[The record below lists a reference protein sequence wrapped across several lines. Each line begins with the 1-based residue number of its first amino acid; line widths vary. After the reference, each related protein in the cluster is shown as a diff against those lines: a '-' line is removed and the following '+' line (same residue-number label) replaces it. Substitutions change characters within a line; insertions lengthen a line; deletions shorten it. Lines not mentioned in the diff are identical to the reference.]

1 MYECVCMCVYSGPTC
16 VYEPPWCAFAELFR
30 LVRQSDLNNPGD
42 VSGRR
47 LHPDGM
53 RRDQLEKEGKGWGGP
68 RVSTQKHT

>member
-1 MYECVCMCVYSGPTC
+1 MKNAWYCMFMSACEPTC

-30 LVRQSDLNNPGD
+30 LVRQSDLYNPGD

-53 RRDQLEKEGKGWGGP
+53 WCNQLEEEGTERQESNLHKY
-68 RVSTQKHT
+68 